1 MLVPRRLH
9 PQVQHSP
16 SSAEPSPTSPQRQ
29 TIAES
34 EESVFNF
41 NNVNSICMKSF
52 SRKDQI
58 AVDMADFEEEDNPF
72 ADAGDADDYNPFDD
86 SMFDKKVA
94 TITSTA
100 AVA

>member
-1 MLVPRRLH
+1 
-9 PQVQHSP
+9 
-16 SSAEPSPTSPQRQ
+16 
-29 TIAES
+29 
-34 EESVFNF
+34 
-41 NNVNSICMKSF
+41 MKSF

-94 TITSTA
+94 TITSTT